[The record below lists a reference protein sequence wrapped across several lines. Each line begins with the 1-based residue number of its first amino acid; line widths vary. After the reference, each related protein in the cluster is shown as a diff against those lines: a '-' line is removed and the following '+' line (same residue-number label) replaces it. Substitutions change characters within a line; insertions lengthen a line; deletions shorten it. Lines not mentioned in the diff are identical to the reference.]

1 MPKVRKFCLSSLAA
15 AMILAVSAAGADG
28 RGATG
33 AGPATGAAPAT
44 SNWEIMVWT
53 DPLTVSV
60 DTASIALHA
69 ARITARVMWD
79 YAEAQVSGGHGA
91 APYRSMIGT
100 VVFDCATGRFGAA
113 GSISYSG
120 DGGDGE
126 LVEQYAINPDK
137 AELSSTE
144 PGTIGNDLVAYVCA
158 HAPPSKR

>member
-1 MPKVRKFCLSSLAA
+1 MPKVRKFCLSLVAS
-15 AMILAVSAAGADG
+15 AMILAASSAGTDCG
-28 RGATG
+28 VAT
-33 AGPATGAAPAT
+33 AAVPAS

-53 DPLTVSV
+53 DPPTVSV
-60 DTASIALHA
+60 DTASITPHA
-69 ARITARVMWD
+69 PRITARVMWD

-113 GSISYSG
+113 GSTSYSG

-126 LVEQYAINPDK
+126 LVAQYAINPDK